1 MLQIYLEILLFDY
14 VGKKLLRLWQVGR
27 TKLVDTIIGELGSL
41 VTVHEYAR
49 FEFRWESPTE
59 YRPGNIKYQL
69 L

>member
-1 MLQIYLEILLFDY
+1 MFDY
-14 VGKKLLRLWQVGR
+14 VGIKILRLWKVGR
-27 TKLVDTIIGELGSL
+27 TKLMDTISCELGSL
-41 VTVHEYAR
+41 VTVHEYTR

>member
-14 VGKKLLRLWQVGR
+14 VGKKLLRSWKVDR
-27 TKLVDTIIGELGSL
+27 TKLMDTISWKLGSL
-41 VTVHEYAR
+41 VTLHEYTR
-49 FEFRWESPTE
+49 FEFRWESPTK